1 MIKMKKRSIFGAAA
15 AAGLSA
21 LAGFAAYKL
30 NKSTKE
36 FTSEKWN
43 SSVNK
48 RYKMVDSLISDGGLI
63 GKKRSEVIDL
73 LGINGLRAN
82 TKESM
87 EYYLASESED
97 DLKILILDL
106 DEDDT
111 VIKCTACV

>member
-1 MIKMKKRSIFGAAA
+1 MKKRSILGAAA

-21 LAGFAAYKL
+21 LAGFAAYKM

-36 FTSEKWN
+36 FTREKWN

-48 RYKMVDSLISDGGLI
+48 RYRMVDSLISDGGLI

-82 TKESM
+82 TRDSL
-87 EYYLASESED
+87 EYYLASENDE
-97 DLKILILDL
+97 DLKILILDI

-111 VIKCTACV
+111 VVKCTACV